1 MKNKLKNYFQ
11 TQFHFSSL
19 ETDKILY
26 GLEALVSESVKFL
39 ILLFI
44 ALSLGY
50 ADEMLVATI
59 VLLSIR
65 SNSGGLH
72 FSHFFSCLAFTT
84 AFYAAVIGL
93 AQHPLPPKLFSL
105 GLVLALGVFALVGP
119 ITSLMRPRLQPQDVQ
134 HYSKRVISLLL
145 IYSSIL
151 ILFETLP
158 YRNVIYWVIV
168 LQIFQLLCARIA
180 RKGEI
185 YEEVYDT
192 ENL

>member
-59 VLLSIR
+59 
-65 SNSGGLH
+65 
-72 FSHFFSCLAFTT
+72 A
-84 AFYAAVIGL
+84 
-93 AQHPLPPKLFSL
+93 LFS
-105 GLVLALGVFALVGP
+105 F
-119 ITSLMRPRLQPQDVQ
+119 
-134 HYSKRVISLLL
+134 
-145 IYSSIL
+145 
-151 ILFETLP
+151 
-158 YRNVIYWVIV
+158 
-168 LQIFQLLCARIA
+168 FQLPCIYDGILCCCHWFSTTPIA
-180 RKGEI
+180 PQTLFLRFGSGSWCLCFGWTN
-185 YEEVYDT
+185 YFPHAST
-192 ENL
+192 STAPRCTALF

>member
-19 ETDKILY
+19 EADKILY

-134 HYSKRVISLLL
+134 HYS
-145 IYSSIL
+145 SIL

>member
-19 ETDKILY
+19 EADKILY

-105 GLVLALGVFALVGP
+105 GLVLV
-119 ITSLMRPRLQPQDVQ
+119 
-134 HYSKRVISLLL
+134 SLLWL
-145 IYSSIL
+145 D
-151 ILFETLP
+151 
-158 YRNVIYWVIV
+158 
-168 LQIFQLLCARIA
+168 QLLPSCVR
-180 RKGEI
+180 
-185 YEEVYDT
+185 VYSPKMYST
-192 ENL
+192 ILNE

>member
-1 MKNKLKNYFQ
+1 MRKKLKNYLQ

-19 ETDKILY
+19 EADRILY
-26 GLEALVSESVKFL
+26 GFESIVSEAVKFV
-39 ILLFI
+39 ILFFI
-44 ALSLGY
+44 ALPLGY

-72 FSHFFSCLAFTT
+72 FSHFFSCLAFTVVFYT
-84 AFYAAVIGL
+84 AAIGL
-93 AQHPLPPKLFSL
+93 AQYPLSSKFLSL
-105 GLVLALGVFALVGP
+105 GLILTLGVFAWVGP
-119 ITSLMRPRLQPQDVQ
+119 ITSIMRPRLQTKDVQ
-134 HYSKRVISLLL
+134 RYSRRVIFLLL

-151 ILFETLP
+151 ITFETLP

-192 ENL
+192 KNL

>member
-1 MKNKLKNYFQ
+1 MVWKL
-11 TQFHFSSL
+11 
-19 ETDKILY
+19 
-26 GLEALVSESVKFL
+26 LVSESVKFL

-134 HYSKRVISLLL
+134 HYSKRVIFLLL

>member
-1 MKNKLKNYFQ
+1 MRKKLKNYLQ

-19 ETDKILY
+19 EADRILY
-26 GLEALVSESVKFL
+26 GFESIVSEAVKFV
-39 ILLFI
+39 ILFFI
-44 ALSLGY
+44 ALPLGY

-72 FSHFFSCLAFTT
+72 FSHFFSCLAFTVVFYTT
-84 AFYAAVIGL
+84 AIGL
-93 AQHPLPPKLFSL
+93 AQYPLSSKFLSL
-105 GLVLALGVFALVGP
+105 GLILTLGVFAWVGP
-119 ITSLMRPRLQPQDVQ
+119 ITSIMRPRLQTKDVQ
-134 HYSKRVISLLL
+134 RYSRRVIFLLL

-151 ILFETLP
+151 ITFETLP

-192 ENL
+192 KNL

>member
-1 MKNKLKNYFQ
+1 M
-11 TQFHFSSL
+11 
-19 ETDKILY
+19 
-26 GLEALVSESVKFL
+26 
-39 ILLFI
+39 
-44 ALSLGY
+44 
-50 ADEMLVATI
+50 
-59 VLLSIR
+59 
-65 SNSGGLH
+65 
-72 FSHFFSCLAFTT
+72 
-84 AFYAAVIGL
+84 
-93 AQHPLPPKLFSL
+93 
-105 GLVLALGVFALVGP
+105 VLALGVFALVGP

-134 HYSKRVISLLL
+134 HYSKRVIFLLL

>member
-1 MKNKLKNYFQ
+1 MDQ
-11 TQFHFSSL
+11 
-19 ETDKILY
+19 
-26 GLEALVSESVKFL
+26 
-39 ILLFI
+39 LLP
-44 ALSLGY
+44 SCVRVY
-50 ADEMLVATI
+50 SPKMYSTI
-59 VLLSIR
+59 
-65 SNSGGLH
+65 
-72 FSHFFSCLAFTT
+72 
-84 AFYAAVIGL
+84 
-93 AQHPLPPKLFSL
+93 
-105 GLVLALGVFALVGP
+105 
-119 ITSLMRPRLQPQDVQ
+119 
-134 HYSKRVISLLL
+134 KRVIFLLL

>member
-1 MKNKLKNYFQ
+1 MSYLQGDKWNEEQIEKL
-11 TQFHFSSL
+11 FSNTISFFTL
-19 ETDKILY
+19 EADKILY
-26 GLEALVSESVKFL
+26 GLEGIVSESVKFL

-105 GLVLALGVFALVGP
+105 GLVLALGVFALVDQLLP
-119 ITSLMRPRLQPQDVQ
+119 SCV
-134 HYSKRVISLLL
+134 HVYSPKM
-145 IYSSIL
+145 YSTIL
-151 ILFETLP
+151 NEWFSYCWYTLP
-158 YRNVIYWVIV
+158 
-168 LQIFQLLCARIA
+168 F
-180 RKGEI
+180 
-185 YEEVYDT
+185 
-192 ENL
+192 